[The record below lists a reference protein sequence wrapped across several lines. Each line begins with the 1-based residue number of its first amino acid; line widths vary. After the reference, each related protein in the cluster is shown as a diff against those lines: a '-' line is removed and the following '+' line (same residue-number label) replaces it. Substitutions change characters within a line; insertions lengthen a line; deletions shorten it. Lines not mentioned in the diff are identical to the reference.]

1 MTRDIIAQIWESEGA
16 KLSGH
21 TLAIREEREAS
32 CFVSTPGEVMSI
44 AKVTKVEL
52 RDGFVVLQTAK
63 DERYAEADR
72 ELYRA
77 LRLDIIAAQ
86 REALLAVRDEGTFS
100 ASVLTGALETLDA
113 DQISM
118 ELRREHQ
125 DEA

>member
-63 DERYAEADR
+63 DERYVFVYE
-72 ELYRA
+72 
-77 LRLDIIAAQ
+77 DILGFKLAAPMSPKE
-86 REALLAVRDEGTFS
+86 RPAGFR
-100 ASVLTGALETLDA
+100 
-113 DQISM
+113 
-118 ELRREHQ
+118 
-125 DEA
+125 